1 MVWTSADERAKNSEG
16 YKICSLCR
24 NRSLFIVRS
33 CKFLSFFSIVAK
45 CRLLQIDGLTYK
57 SSISWSRT
65 GRGGGVVVFRV
76 KERRRHGSE

>member
-1 MVWTSADERAKNSEG
+1 MVWTSAEERAKNSEG
-16 YKICSLCR
+16 YEIC
-24 NRSLFIVRS
+24 SLFIVRS

-65 GRGGGVVVFRV
+65 GGGGVVVVFRV